1 MKRVFYALGLLA
13 CCFHSALNAGEVDP
27 EKRGGTANQE
37 QRSGSAAGSAAS
49 GGAVGA
55 PPQSDGRGGVH
66 LPEMQRARE
75 KAVKQFIGTV
85 VKKSGGEIKIK
96 TGDAEKTV
104 ITDFKT
110 KGIDNAKNGAKVAVR
125 YYEDDGKLRA
135 AEIAPR

>member
-49 GGAVGA
+49 G
-55 PPQSDGRGGVH
+55 GGVH